1 MYRGFAMSA
10 GRQVRKSWQFGLAQA
25 HALHNTLCSILEPVG
40 TGALVLPDGTALAV
54 KPSAP
59 EDIATLP
66 QAASLCHQYLKLND
80 LDIALTNDPQS
91 GGTTLSDFTLVAG
104 ACFESAGPAAEV
116 LLVKRISF
124 PGRSAASGKLDDE
137 GVRVPPMPIAAGGQ
151 VSTDLLAAMAAHPLA
166 PQGLAAAINLG
177 CMELFGL
184 IRKIKAM
191 GADPGSEFRKANF
204 KRYLADCAQVFEDKI
219 HGLPLGA
226 KQITQRLASGETIK
240 LQIRVDEAKI
250 SFDFAG
256 SDASKTIGLTDMMTF
271 GACMAVISAMFDN
284 FLPLNSGTFGLI
296 QVSAPSRTLLSGQ
309 GPVGTFHST
318 RMGVPAICEVVRSA
332 FAVIDPSLKAAQNAS
347 TTGHVQFEFDDG
359 RFWSCAVQPGL
370 GATATAPGL
379 DAHALW
385 APRSSLAQATSVQSM
400 EKLETD
406 YPLRALTAG
415 IRPGSGGKG
424 QHRGGNGALLSF
436 EALAPL
442 HLQWDLGTQALRQE
456 GHSGGRAS
464 SPAQIDIVRAKDSSR
479 ETREEPSGRV
489 RIEAGDQ
496 IHILGAGG
504 GAFGAPAESEKPGE
518 LG

>member
-1 MYRGFAMSA
+1 MSA

-25 HALHNTLCSILEPVG
+25 HALHNTLCSILEPIG

-66 QAASLCHQYLKLND
+66 QAARLCHQYLKLND
-80 LDIALTNDPQS
+80 MDIALTNDPQS

-104 ACFESAGPAAEV
+104 ACFESAGHAAEV

-124 PGRSAASGKLDDE
+124 PARASSSGKLDDE
-137 GVRVPPMPIAAGGQ
+137 GVRVPPMPIAARGQ
-151 VSTDLLAAMAAHPLA
+151 VSTDLLAAMSAHPLA
-166 PQGLAAAINLG
+166 PQGLAAAINMG
-177 CMELFGL
+177 CMELLGL

-226 KQITQRLASGETIK
+226 KQITQRLSSGETIK
-240 LQIRVDEAKI
+240 LQIHVDEAKI

-256 SDASKTIGLTDMMTF
+256 SDASKSIGLTDMMTF
-271 GACMAVISAMFDN
+271 GACMAVTSAMFDR
-284 FLPLNSGTFGLI
+284 FLPLNAGTFGLI

-318 RMGVPAICEVVRSA
+318 RFGVAAICEVVRSA
-332 FAVIDPSLKAAQNAS
+332 FATIDPSLKAAQNAGAS
-347 TTGHVQFEFDDG
+347 GHVQFEFDDG
-359 RFWSCAVQPGL
+359 RFWSCSVQPGL
-370 GATATAPGL
+370 GANASGPGL

-385 APRSSLAQATSVQSM
+385 SSKGSLVQSTSLQSM
-400 EKLETD
+400 ERLEGD
-406 YPLRALTAG
+406 YPLRALTVG
-415 IRPGSGGKG
+415 LRPGSGGKG
-424 QHRGGNGALLSF
+424 QHRGGSGALLSF

-442 HLQWDLGTQALRQE
+442 HLQWNLGSQVGKQE

-464 SPAQIDIVRAKDSSR
+464 SSAQIDIVRAKDSSR
-479 ETREEPSGRV
+479 ETHEESTGRV
-489 RIEAGDQ
+489 KIEAGDQ

-504 GAFGAPAESEKPGE
+504 GGFGAPAESEKSGD
-518 LG
+518 